1 MTAGDD
7 DYKVGYGKPPETSRF
22 QKGQSGNPSGR
33 PKGSK
38 NTALAIHRVL
48 NRTVQATVDGKRR
61 NVPLSEA
68 VAMTLSQR
76 ALAGDQRA
84 AVSLLKLA
92 ASLHDCEADDAEL
105 DDIVFTAE
113 QEKDL
118 IEWVDFFN
126 ICEGLEV
133 LGFIVRDSS
142 GRPKLAQAAMGITL
156 DEALANR
163 DEDEIVYL
171 RRHYLEGAVA
181 VDQDRYEQAC
191 RNLEAANKKKRS
203 LKRRR

>member
-1 MTAGDD
+1 MAAGDD

-33 PKGSK
+33 PKGSR
-38 NTALAIHRVL
+38 NTALAIHRAL

-92 ASLHDCEADDAEL
+92 SSLHDFEADDAEL
-105 DDIVFTAE
+105 DEIELTAE
-113 QEKDL
+113 QEKEITETIDIL
-118 IEWVDFFN
+118 DIAAA
-126 ICEGLEV
+126 LQV
-133 LGFIVRDSS
+133 LGFIVPDSS
-142 GRPKLAQAAMGITL
+142 GRPKVARAMMDVTL
-156 DEALANR
+156 NEALVGR
-163 DEDEIVYL
+163 DEDEIVRL
-171 RRHYLEGAVA
+171 RADYFEGAVA
-181 VDQDRYEQAC
+181 YDQERYQQAC
-191 RNLEAANKKKRS
+191 KNLEAAKRKRRA

>member
-1 MTAGDD
+1 MADGDG

-33 PKGSK
+33 PRGSK

-68 VAMTLSQR
+68 VAMSLSQR
-76 ALAGDQRA
+76 ALSGDQRA

-92 ASLHDCEADDAEL
+92 SSLHDFEADEAEL
-105 DDIVFTAE
+105 DEIEFTAE
-113 QEKDL
+113 QQKEL
-118 IEWVDFFN
+118 IEWVD
-126 ICEGLEV
+126 ILDMVAALKV
-133 LGFIVRDSS
+133 LGFIVSGRD
-142 GRPKLAQAAMGITL
+142 GRPKFAQAMMDVTL
-156 DEALANR
+156 NDALVGR
-163 DEDEIVYL
+163 DENEVVQL
-171 RRHYLEGAVA
+171 RGAYIEGGKPY
-181 VDQDRYEQAC
+181 DQERYEQAC
-191 RNLEAANKKKRS
+191 QALEAAKRKKEA